1 MRIKPTQ
8 DYILVKRKEQKTK
21 TTSGLIIPEQKVAKY
36 DVLEGTVVEVGP
48 GRITPDGNKIIEI
61 ELKKGD
67 KILYKQYAG
76 HHLIVDDEDYW
87 LINERD
93 VIAVIE

>member
-36 DVLEGTVVEVGP
+36 DVLDFQSP
-48 GRITPDGNKIIEI
+48 SKRRFQCNRIY
-61 ELKKGD
+61 LK
-67 KILYKQYAG
+67 
-76 HHLIVDDEDYW
+76 
-87 LINERD
+87 
-93 VIAVIE
+93 